1 MRISDWSSDVC
12 SSDLIVETFG
22 TMVAGGNLVVGLVV
36 FLIITVVQFIVVAK
50 GAERVAEVAARFTLD
65 AMPGKQL
72 SIDSDLRS
80 GLIDKDEARR
90 KRRHLE
96 VESQLHGSLD
106 GAMKFVK
113 GDAIAGIVIIIINLL
128 GGLAVGVLQHD
139 MPLGEATHT
148 YSILKIGRAHV

>member
-1 MRISDWSSDVC
+1 
-12 SSDLIVETFG
+12 
-22 TMVAGGNLVVGLVV
+22 
-36 FLIITVVQFIVVAK
+36 
-50 GAERVAEVAARFTLD
+50 
-65 AMPGKQL
+65 MPGKQL

-148 YSILKIGRAHV
+148 SSILTIGDGLLSPIPAILATIAAGLVVTRPAGEDDRKSPRLNSSHYCASR